1 MDEQAATSDPYVDV
15 EEEGEDG
22 AVERQDVKE
31 EEEEEQPWG
40 DEWGWEHEG
49 WDGSHG
55 TWNWDDSETTVKA
68 EPVGE
73 TSSSSKGDKSWGG
86 NWWSKSWSN
95 NDEKS
100 WHANDGKSWYSKDD
114 KSWHAKQEWSQR
126 HPPKQEY
133 GKGYQSRGRPVG
145 HGYYSKGKYVD
156 SWGQEKEIQQ
166 GRTRSRTRGGVLA
179 RREQQIDKAL
189 DVASKL
195 SSVVETLVVK
205 K

>member
-1 MDEQAATSDPYVDV
+1 MDEQAATTDPYVDV

-22 AVERQDVKE
+22 AVENQDVKE

-40 DEWGWEHEG
+40 DSWNEEWGWEHEG
-49 WDGSHG
+49 WYGSHD

-100 WHANDGKSWYSKDD
+100 WHANDGKSLYSKDD
-114 KSWHAKQEWSQR
+114 KSWHAKQQWSQR

-133 GKGYQSRGRPVG
+133 LDWCSEGVYIYIYGLLYFGVWRW
-145 HGYYSKGKYVD
+145 YSNMFVNSFCLSYDVD
-156 SWGQEKEIQQ
+156 LHVFPE
-166 GRTRSRTRGGVLA
+166 L
-179 RREQQIDKAL
+179 L
-189 DVASKL
+189 
-195 SSVVETLVVK
+195 
-205 K
+205 

>member
-1 MDEQAATSDPYVDV
+1 MDEQAATTDPYVDV

-22 AVERQDVKE
+22 AVEHEDVKE

-40 DEWGWEHEG
+40 DSWNEEWGWEHEG
-49 WDGSHG
+49 WDGSHD

-114 KSWHAKQEWSQR
+114 KSWHAKQQWSQR

-133 GKGYQSRGRPVG
+133 
-145 HGYYSKGKYVD
+145 
-156 SWGQEKEIQQ
+156 
-166 GRTRSRTRGGVLA
+166 
-179 RREQQIDKAL
+179 L
-189 DVASKL
+189 D
-195 SSVVETLVVK
+195 
-205 K
+205 

>member
-1 MDEQAATSDPYVDV
+1 MTRGAGTKYASPCTVDLKEYLYTYNVSLQRVCFHPHLNFVVAAMDEQAATTDPYVDV

-22 AVERQDVKE
+22 AVEQQDVKE

-40 DEWGWEHEG
+40 DSWNEEWGWEHEG
-49 WDGSHG
+49 WDGSHD

-100 WHANDGKSWYSKDD
+100 WHSKDDKSWYSKDD
-114 KSWHAKQEWSQR
+114 KSWHAKQQWSQR

-133 GKGYQSRGRPVG
+133 
-145 HGYYSKGKYVD
+145 
-156 SWGQEKEIQQ
+156 
-166 GRTRSRTRGGVLA
+166 
-179 RREQQIDKAL
+179 L
-189 DVASKL
+189 D
-195 SSVVETLVVK
+195 
-205 K
+205 